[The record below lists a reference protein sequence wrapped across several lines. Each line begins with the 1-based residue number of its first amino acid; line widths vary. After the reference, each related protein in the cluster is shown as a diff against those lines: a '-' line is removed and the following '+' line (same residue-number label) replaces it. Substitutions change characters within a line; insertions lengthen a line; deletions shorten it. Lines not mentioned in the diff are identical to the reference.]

1 MRHRFGAQGQHNM
14 DPQLQAILQALL
26 GGANQPQAIGQM
38 GFSQSSQLG
47 GNLPGMQQQ
56 QPDDQGIMNFL
67 NNDSGHLNYNP
78 NFASTIGNFF
88 EQNPMAGP
96 KPFAGAS
103 PLQSGP
109 AGNNAMRGG
118 QSQFNSFLPNPA
130 SSMSSWTGQQ

>member
-1 MRHRFGAQGQHNM
+1 MN
-14 DPQLQAILQALL
+14 PQMLQALMQAIL
-26 GGANQPQAIGQM
+26 GGSNQPSQIGQM
-38 GFSQSSQLG
+38 GVSQSAQLG

-67 NNDSGHLNYNP
+67 GGNGPTSQNP

-96 KPFAGAS
+96 KPFAGAP

-118 QSQFNSFLPNPA
+118 QSQFNSFLPSTSN
-130 SSMSSWTGQQ
+130 SMSAWTGAQ